1 MIAKNQL
8 IEEYMHMPYRFCL
21 VRNPD
26 GSGFTAS
33 YPELSGC
40 EASAETAEGAIK
52 KSAQALRDWFEASI
66 EDGKEIPVL
75 KTNIF
80 KFEKA

>member
-1 MIAKNQL
+1 MFAKIQL
-8 IEEYMHMPYRFCL
+8 IDEYMRMPYCFRL

-33 YPELSGC
+33 YPELPRC

-52 KSAQALRDWFEASI
+52 KSTQALRDWIGASLEA
-66 EDGKEIPVL
+66 GKEIPVP

-80 KFEKA
+80 KFE

>member
-8 IEEYMHMPYRFCL
+8 IEEYMRMPYRFRL
-21 VRNPD
+21 VCNPD

-33 YPELSGC
+33 YPELPGC
-40 EASAETAEGAIK
+40 EASAETAEGAIR
-52 KSAQALRDWFEASI
+52 KSTQALRDWLEASI
-66 EDGKEIPVL
+66 EDGKEIPVP

-80 KFEKA
+80 KLQ